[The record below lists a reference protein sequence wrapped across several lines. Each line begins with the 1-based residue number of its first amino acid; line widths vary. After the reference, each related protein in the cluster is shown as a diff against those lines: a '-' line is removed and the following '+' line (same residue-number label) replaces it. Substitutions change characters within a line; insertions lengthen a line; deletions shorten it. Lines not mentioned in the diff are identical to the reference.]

1 MRLAP
6 IVSPEQIELVA
17 SWLSVDENSR
27 WLRMPADRWTP
38 MLIKI
43 MAQTEDNDL
52 LASELGDA

>member
-1 MRLAP
+1 MLRPA
-6 IVSPEQIELVA
+6 QIELVA

-27 WLRMPADRWTP
+27 WLRVPADRCTP
-38 MLIKI
+38 MLVKM